1 LNILMW
7 DVIKPI
13 YVQRTLLT
21 SYDASH
27 CTINCTYELLV

>member
-1 LNILMW
+1 ML
-7 DVIKPI
+7 DVIKLN
-13 YVQRTLLT
+13 YVQNTILA